1 MKAGL
6 LILPFLAIL
15 IGAVGTAVGSAL
27 PDMHW
32 IAQASWAVAA
42 GVLLLWVGLDVE
54 NFKAAFLRKGA
65 KYGASSGAVIVLGVL
80 IIVGIGNLASR
91 PRFNKSIDMTRDKL
105 NTLSDQSKKLVEQ
118 LAEQAKTGGKPVT
131 ITAFVAEDAG
141 QQQLR
146 DLIEM
151 YQAAG
156 ANFVVEYV
164 DPNKNPTRAMGDKV
178 TEGNTVIFR
187 RGEQEKRISTFNEEK
202 LTNALVN
209 VLKDKSKKIYFTT
222 GHGEGSLRGTE
233 PNGFATIVTELEGN
247 KDKVEELSLLATAR
261 VPDDAD
267 ALVIAGPKYD
277 FKEEETRVIED
288 FLKRG
293 GSVLVMENALAPA
306 DILNKTLEKFG
317 VKFNDDIVILE
328 PNSQAAQMIGQNNAI
343 VSEFDDFNP
352 VTKDFARQSQV
363 SLVMPF
369 TRTISE
375 VKDNVNNLK
384 VTLAGKTPKDMVRV
398 KDVRK
403 PEDLSNIGTGR
414 VETGEAQPVIA
425 VAFGKTQA
433 QALASNTK
441 DDKGTSK
448 TDAAASGSGAPQ
460 SKETRL
466 IVTGSS
472 HFASND
478 GVQRPEHKDMFLN
491 MTSYLLQDDDF
502 ISIRPKDPTKSTV
515 DITSPRSQI
524 VLLVLAFI
532 YPFFF
537 LGSGTY
543 AWLRRRRA

>member
-6 LILPFLAIL
+6 LILPFLAL
-15 IGAVGTAVGSAL
+15 LVGAVGTAVGSAL

-32 IAQASWAVAA
+32 IAQAAWALAA
-42 GVLLLWVGLDVE
+42 SIVLLWVVLDLE

-65 KYGASSGAVIVLGVL
+65 KYGASSGIVVLLGVL
-80 IIVGIGNLASR
+80 IIAGLGSLAAR
-91 PRFNKSIDMTRDKL
+91 PRFNKSIDLTRDKL
-105 NTLSDQSKKLVEQ
+105 NTLSEQSKKLVETI
-118 LAEQAKTGGKPVT
+118 AEQSKAGGKPVT
-131 ITAFVAEDAG
+131 ITAYVGEEAG

-156 ANFVVEYV
+156 ANFAVEYV
-164 DPNKNPTRAMGDKV
+164 DPNKNPTRALGDKV
-178 TEGNTVIFR
+178 TEGNTVILR
-187 RGEQEKRISTFNEEK
+187 RGEQEKRISAFNEEK

-209 VLKDKSKKIYFTT
+209 VLKEKSKKVYFTT

-233 PNGFATIVTELEGN
+233 PNGYATVVTELEGSKN
-247 KDKVEELSLLATAR
+247 KVEELSLLAAVK

-277 FKEEETRVIED
+277 FKEEEARAIED

-293 GSVLVMENALAPA
+293 GSVLVMENALSPA
-306 DILNKTLEKFG
+306 EILNKTLEKFG
-317 VKFNDDIVILE
+317 VRLNDDIVILE
-328 PNSQAAQMIGQNNAI
+328 PNSQAALMIGQNNAI

-369 TRTISE
+369 TRTITE
-375 VKDNVNNLK
+375 VKDNANKLK
-384 VTLAGKTPKDMVRV
+384 VTLAGKTPKDLVRV

-403 PEDLSNIGTGR
+403 PEDLSNIDPSR
-414 VETGEAQPVIA
+414 LETGAAQPVIA
-425 VAFGKTQA
+425 VAFGKTQGPA
-433 QALASNTK
+433 TASNTK
-441 DDKGTSK
+441 DDKATTK
-448 TDAAASGSGAPQ
+448 TDAANGSGAPQ
-460 SKETRL
+460 AKETRL

-478 GVQRPEHKDMFLN
+478 GIQRPEHKDMFLN

-502 ISIRPKDPTKSTV
+502 ISIRPKDPTKSSI

-524 VLLVLAFI
+524 VLLLLAFI

-543 AWLRRRRA
+543 AWLKRRRA